1 MLENG
6 LYVEGKKVWGRKQVQ
21 ELRRCLKCQRFGEH
35 KAAQCNLA
43 EDVCGRCSK
52 QHRTSECT
60 EKDREKMDCSN
71 CKAVANGKQ
80 KGHGAAD
87 RRCPVFLARVE
98 RLNMTRKDN
107 NYKYFCTI
115 DPATW
120 ETNPGY
126 CSEDQLAG
134 MQRGGEGDDSR
145 WQEGERGSSGG
156 GLRGEGGGGVQR
168 GMDRGWE
175 GVQTGTR
182 AGGNRTHGSLQ
193 TEPTNNGN
201 GQGQASGSK

>member
-1 MLENG
+1 
-6 LYVEGKKVWGRKQVQ
+6 
-21 ELRRCLKCQRFGEH
+21 
-35 KAAQCNLA
+35 
-43 EDVCGRCSK
+43 
-52 QHRTSECT
+52 
-60 EKDREKMDCSN
+60 
-71 CKAVANGKQ
+71 
-80 KGHGAAD
+80 
-87 RRCPVFLARVE
+87 
-98 RLNMTRKDN
+98 MTRKDN

-201 GQGQASGSK
+201 GQGQASGSKATVGDVGNRNYRAEKPKGKGKETLQTTLSDLWKDNNVTGRSWDEDIAWRKQESNKDRQLSTLSYV